1 MADGDSRKHPVPVP
15 DQSRRREALVI
26 AAPWLYHPLCGIGG
40 GVVCFELL
48 KRLAESF
55 DVHFTSFDQTPND
68 SEGGRRALER
78 VCASVTIVAS
88 PRPVR
93 GPLAWPVEVMT
104 TTPREARDLSSPA
117 MAATI
122 TRLVQAHDPVAV
134 ILQFPQMAQYMD
146 AAAGAPVVM
155 DVQDACMVSRYREW
169 RKATGLRRR
178 AKALSSWLA
187 WLRYEHRW
195 YSRAD
200 ALLAIS
206 ENDLGVLRSFFP
218 DIPCFYSPVAADPV
232 RGTPGVARSY
242 VAFIGNFW
250 HAPNRDALEWLIREI
265 WPRVRAQVADAE
277 LHVAGPAIPDWA
289 GRYVHDGVIVR
300 GFVDSVE
307 AFYAGAQMALVPYR
321 FGGGTKI
328 KALEAMA
335 HGCPVVAT
343 TIGSEG
349 LQVTPGVQL
358 RVADDAQGF
367 AEAIIGLMRS
377 AEERQALA
385 DAALAHIE
393 RHFSW
398 QAKVAALV
406 ETLRTAHSRKRKARA
421 LA

>member
-1 MADGDSRKHPVPVP
+1 MADGNTLEHPVSAP
-15 DQSRRREALVI
+15 DRTRHREAIVV

-40 GVVCFELL
+40 GVVCFQLL
-48 KRLAESF
+48 ERLAASF
-55 DVHFTSFDQTPND
+55 DIHFISFDQTPND
-68 SEGGRRALER
+68 PEAGRRALAR
-78 VCASVTIVAS
+78 ICASTTILAA
-88 PRPVR
+88 PRPLCGR
-93 GPLAWPVEVMT
+93 LAWPLQAVTNV
-104 TTPREARDLSSPA
+104 PREARDLSSPE
-117 MAATI
+117 MAASI
-122 TRLVQAHDPVAV
+122 ARLVAAHDPVAV

-169 RKATGLRRR
+169 QKAEGAVRR
-178 AKALSSWLA
+178 AKAFSTWMA
-187 WLRYEHRW
+187 WLQYERRW
-195 YSRAD
+195 YARAD

-218 DIPCFYSPVAADPV
+218 DVPCFYSPVAADPV
-232 RGTPGVARSY
+232 RGASMAGRSY

-250 HAPNRDALEWLIREI
+250 HAPNRDALEWLLREI
-265 WPRVRAQVADAE
+265 WPRVRARAADAE
-277 LHVAGPAIPDWA
+277 LHIAGPAIPDWA
-289 GRYVHDGVIVR
+289 GEHGREGVVIR

-307 AFYAGAQMALVPYR
+307 AFYGGAQMALVPYR

-349 LQVTPGVQL
+349 LQVTPGVHL

-367 AEAIIGLMRS
+367 ADAIIGLMRS

-385 DAALAHIE
+385 EAALAHIG

-398 QAKVAALV
+398 EAKVAALV
-406 ETLRTAHSRKRKARA
+406 ETLRTARSRKMRARA
-421 LA
+421 PA

>member
-1 MADGDSRKHPVPVP
+1 MADGNTLEHPVSAP
-15 DQSRRREALVI
+15 DRTRHREAIVV

-40 GVVCFELL
+40 GVVCFQLL
-48 KRLAESF
+48 ERLAASF
-55 DVHFTSFDQTPND
+55 DIHFISFDQTPND
-68 SEGGRRALER
+68 PEAGRRALAR
-78 VCASVTIVAS
+78 ICASTTILAA
-88 PRPVR
+88 PRPLR
-93 GPLAWPVEVMT
+93 GRLAWPLQAVTNV
-104 TTPREARDLSSPA
+104 PREARDLSSPE
-117 MAATI
+117 MAASI
-122 TRLVQAHDPVAV
+122 ARLVAAHDPVAV

-169 RKATGLRRR
+169 QKAEGAVRR
-178 AKALSSWLA
+178 AKAFSTWMA
-187 WLRYEHRW
+187 WLQYERRW
-195 YSRAD
+195 YARAD

-218 DIPCFYSPVAADPV
+218 DVPCFYSPVAADPV
-232 RGTPGVARSY
+232 RGASMAGRSY

-250 HAPNRDALEWLIREI
+250 HAPNRDALEWLLREI
-265 WPRVRAQVADAE
+265 WPRVRARAADAE
-277 LHVAGPAIPDWA
+277 LHIAGPAIPDWA
-289 GRYVHDGVIVR
+289 GEHGREGVVIR

-307 AFYAGAQMALVPYR
+307 AFYGGAQMALVPYR

-349 LQVTPGVQL
+349 LQVTPGVHL

-367 AEAIIGLMRS
+367 ADAIIGLMRS

-385 DAALAHIE
+385 EAALAHIG

-398 QAKVAALV
+398 EAKVAALV
-406 ETLRTAHSRKRKARA
+406 ETLRTARSRKMRARA
-421 LA
+421 PA